1 MVKPE
6 NHLSSL
12 STPHGHPFVT
22 SLSSE
27 CDWDGMSQLNM
38 LTEERIQWTSLT
50 KTKADLHTPPANL
63 HRNVRSVHTKM
74 VSRVSRRP
82 AASVRPLVWGDSSN
96 KGCERER
103 PATGS
108 TPSSSKAKKVS
119 SSGTNTLDM
128 CLTGSPAP
136 CVIGSPTSADASR
149 APTNASPRHRSS
161 TAIEAVNSQREARAQ
176 LISQYFPGADPATLS
191 NTLWEWL
198 EVGDDAESA
207 GGLNPR
213 RRIFKPSRFLQELL
227 LALSDDPSADDGA
240 GNPVFSMKPIT
251 PTAAKTLASTQG
263 LPVGGRV
270 FPGSVHGRIG
280 TNSRRQDR
288 ITSYTYRSRKKK
300 HRKKTQSCFRRGKVT
315 QQPAADLPATPC
327 ANVEQSEQLN
337 SEKDSEHCSGIAAA
351 DPESCRSV
359 DRDVGQGE
367 TLSENEALFQD
378 ERPTEKSCLKRWPS
392 AELTSSEDAKF
403 SFQPTERLEASEV
416 WHLWKPRPLS
426 QKFFRRERRA
436 TYPGTAVPPLFTRKV
451 STPPALLLRLSSPE
465 EVGKSCR
472 SSRVLS
478 GATHK
483 VLSAA
488 DANLCSN
495 ASKPSISQSVACELR
510 TPRNDKKFLQRAS
523 HQTPS
528 LTYAAPRIKG
538 ACQRYLSRVE
548 RQQERRA
555 VPVQHAPLYTDPRTT
570 QEYMRAKEIELQ
582 MRVKC
587 LRQTKLK
594 DLRHSD
600 LARLLH
606 GEGSRPRDR
615 KLSCR
620 LRNTRSRITRSVA
633 RDIPVVAQP
642 MGEPADATAST
653 FPHNVADGDG
663 SHSACSSFPSAS
675 SPLGINRGSSA
686 DVTLRCQLPVS
697 PSPSTSSTGSSHFGT
712 RGSPSCRCS
721 TRFSLFRS
729 SFLAGRAHSRRRSAA
744 WLQLLTAAPE
754 QSSATRERILWP
766 AATGCEVA
774 PTSHVLPWIPARFS
788 RSISSRPVRRTFSF
802 RTLTKVVQ
810 FVTRARLQ
818 GALTR
823 FVDVTGLRGI
833 DLQSARAATV
843 KLTRLQRATREFL
856 RRHRDACETVGR
868 KLQQAETK
876 MILTV
881 LQAHPG
887 ESQRLLQHRARE
899 SLIDSF
905 RIDSTLKQQWILS
918 LVREGGR
925 LQVEEATAY
934 KVEMKEF
941 SQTCREWRV
950 VCMWLGHD
958 QRAWWPSQPQPP
970 PMPGSRMTEVSPNK
984 LEAMLSLGLYKKRNF
999 KEVVASLQARE
1010 HELALRPEG
1019 TTTVYSARSE
1029 RYRHLFSGVSFRV
1042 FQTLWGHADNSEA
1055 EISSFLK
1062 LFTPSR
1068 QNISRSS
1075 LGHIYCE
1082 PLDEWIPENNN
1093 EKTPL

>member
-1 MVKPE
+1 
-6 NHLSSL
+6 
-12 STPHGHPFVT
+12 
-22 SLSSE
+22 
-27 CDWDGMSQLNM
+27 
-38 LTEERIQWTSLT
+38 
-50 KTKADLHTPPANL
+50 
-63 HRNVRSVHTKM
+63 M
-74 VSRVSRRP
+74 VSRVPRYP
-82 AASVRPLVWGDSSN
+82 TASVRPLVWGDSSN
-96 KGCERER
+96 KGCERGR
-103 PATGS
+103 PATDS
-108 TPSSSKAKKVS
+108 TPSSPKSKKVS
-119 SSGTNTLDM
+119 SSGANTLDM

-136 CVIGSPTSADASR
+136 RVIRSPTSADAPR
-149 APTNASPRHRSS
+149 APTNASPRRGSS
-161 TAIEAVNSQREARAQ
+161 TAIEVVNSQREARAQ

-198 EVGDDAESA
+198 DVGDDGEGA

-227 LALSDDPSADDGA
+227 LALSDDASADDDE

-251 PTAAKTLASTQG
+251 PRAAKTLVSTQG
-263 LPVGGRV
+263 LPAGGRV
-270 FPGSVHGRIG
+270 FPGSMHGRTG
-280 TNSRRQDR
+280 TNLKRQDR

-300 HRKKTQSCFRRGKVT
+300 NRKKTQRYFRRGNVT
-315 QQPAADLPATPC
+315 QQPAADLPATRGVD
-327 ANVEQSEQLN
+327 VEQSEQLN
-337 SEKDSEHCSGIAAA
+337 SEEDSEHCRGIAAA

-359 DRDVGQGE
+359 SRDVGHGE
-367 TLSENEALFQD
+367 TLSENDALFQD
-378 ERPTEKSCLKRWPS
+378 ERPTEKSCQKRWPS

-426 QKFFRRERRA
+426 QKLFRRERRA
-436 TYPGTAVPPLFTRKV
+436 TYPGTAVPPAFTRKV
-451 STPPALLLRLSSPE
+451 STPSALPLRLASPE
-465 EVGKSCR
+465 EVGKSGG

-478 GATHK
+478 GAIHR

-488 DANLCSN
+488 DASFCST
-495 ASKPSISQSVACELR
+495 ASKPSISQSVDCELR
-510 TPRNDKKFLQRAS
+510 TPRNDKKFRQRAS
-523 HQTPS
+523 RQTPS

-538 ACQRYLSRVE
+538 ACQRYLSRIE

-555 VPVQHAPLYTDPRTT
+555 VPVQQAPLHSDPRTT
-570 QEYMRAKEIELQ
+570 QEYIRAKEIELQ

-600 LARLLH
+600 LARLLQ

-615 KLSCR
+615 KLACR
-620 LRNTRSRITRSVA
+620 LRNTRPRLTRSVV
-633 RDIPVVAQP
+633 RDLPVVAQP
-642 MGEPADATAST
+642 MGEPADASAST
-653 FPHNVADGDG
+653 FPDNLADGDG
-663 SHSACSSFPSAS
+663 SHSACSSFPSTS
-675 SPLGINRGSSA
+675 SPLGIKRGSST
-686 DVTLRCQLPVS
+686 DVALRRQLPVS
-697 PSPSTSSTGSSHFGT
+697 PSPSTSSTDSSHFSTG
-712 RGSPSCRCS
+712 GSPSCRCS

-729 SFLAGRAHSRRRSAA
+729 SFLAGRANSRRRSAA
-744 WLQLLTAAPE
+744 WLQLLAAASE
-754 QSSATRERILWP
+754 QSSETRGRILSP
-766 AATGCEVA
+766 AATVCEVA
-774 PTSHVLPWIPARFS
+774 SASHVLPWFGARLS
-788 RSISSRPVRRTFSF
+788 RSISSKPVRRIFSF

-833 DLQSARAATV
+833 DLQSARAAMV
-843 KLTRLQRATREFL
+843 KLSRLQRAAREFL

-868 KLQQAETK
+868 KLRHAETK
-876 MILTV
+876 MIVTA

-887 ESQRLLQHRARE
+887 ESQRLLQRRARE

-934 KVEMKEF
+934 KVKMKEF

-950 VCMWLGHD
+950 MCMWLGHD
-958 QRAWWPSQPQPP
+958 QRAWWPSLPQPP
-970 PMPGSRMTEVSPNK
+970 PMPGSRMTKVSPNK
-984 LEAMLSLGLYKKRNF
+984 LEAMLSLGLYKKRKF

-1019 TTTVYSARSE
+1019 PTTVYSARSE

-1042 FQTLWGHADNSEA
+1042 FQTLWGHADHSEA

-1075 LGHIYCE
+1075 LGHIYYE
-1082 PLDEWIPENNN
+1082 PLDEWIPENDN